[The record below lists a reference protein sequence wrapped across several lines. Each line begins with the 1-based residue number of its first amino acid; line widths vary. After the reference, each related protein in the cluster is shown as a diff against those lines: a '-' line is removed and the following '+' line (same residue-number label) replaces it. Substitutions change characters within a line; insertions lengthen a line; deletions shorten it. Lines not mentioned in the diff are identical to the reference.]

1 MSKLLLGQMEPQM
14 LAALLY
20 LGAGIGLL
28 LFRGR
33 RSTAGEAPL
42 RRADWPYAAAIAI
55 SGGMIA
61 PVLMLHGLRQV
72 SGVAG
77 SLLLNLE
84 APFTIAIAVLF
95 FREHLA
101 RREAI
106 AAAIIL
112 LGGATLTLERD
123 APSEATLV
131 GVLLIAAACAAW
143 AIDNNLTQKLS
154 VKDPRALVRI
164 KTLSAGS
171 MNLAI
176 ALILGQKL
184 PPATVI
190 AAAAVLGFF
199 SYGVSILLDAY
210 ALRDLGAAREA
221 AFFSTAP
228 FFGAALSIPL
238 LGETPTVARVVALAL
253 MAVGVV
259 LLLRARH
266 GHTHTHATIDHE
278 HQHSHDAH
286 HQHDHVATDPD
297 PAGDTH
303 SHMHHHSPLEHDH
316 AHVSDVHHRH
326 EHG

>member
-1 MSKLLLGQMEPQM
+1 MADAIDENASQNAHTLATRRFMDNQRPVWSTKRLRSSRARGALFGLSAAALFGVSAPLSKLLLGQMPPQM

-20 LGAGIGLL
+20 LGAGFGLL

-33 RSTAGEAPL
+33 RQTQGEAPL
-42 RRADWPYAAAIAI
+42 RKADWPYAAAIAI

-131 GVLLIAAACAAW
+131 GVLLIAAACACW
-143 AIDNNLTQKLS
+143 AIDNNLTQKLTL
-154 VKDPRALVRI
+154 KDPKALVRI

-190 AAAAVLGFF
+190 A
-199 SYGVSILLDAY
+199 DQDP
-210 ALRDLGAAREA
+210 ALASFRLASNPQANALIASRVA
-221 AFFSTAP
+221 SPSTR
-228 FFGAALSIPL
+228 LSMTE
-238 LGETPTVARVVALAL
+238 LGE
-253 MAVGVV
+253 
-259 LLLRARH
+259 H
-266 GHTHTHATIDHE
+266 
-278 HQHSHDAH
+278 
-286 HQHDHVATDPD
+286 
-297 PAGDTH
+297 
-303 SHMHHHSPLEHDH
+303 
-316 AHVSDVHHRH
+316 
-326 EHG
+326 